1 MKCEKCG
8 FENPEG
14 VEHCLKCEADL
25 VGKTKVITPVPP
37 TVAPP
42 LVTPPRDQLD
52 FSPGELFG
60 GRYQIIEEIGR
71 GGMGKV
77 FKARDKELNIVVAL
91 KMIRPELSRD
101 PGIVAR
107 FKQELLMAREIFH
120 ENVIRIHDLGE
131 VNHIKYIS
139 MNYVEGNSLKEI
151 MGATGKLTVE
161 KAVDIIKQ
169 VCSALDAAHR
179 KGIIHRDLKPQNI
192 MIDRK
197 GNAIVLDFGIARSVW
212 APVEDTGMT
221 ADGSVVGTPD
231 YMSPEQVKG
240 ETVDA
245 ASDIYSLG
253 VILFEMVTGKLPFS
267 APNPAEIFRKH
278 VHEEPPLP
286 STLNP
291 QLPKRLES
299 IILKCLEKK
308 KRSRYRS
315 VEEILEEVTH
325 SKTLEIRLE
334 KERRRARKEAS
345 PVKSVEE
352 RVEAKPKPRRSL
364 FKTVFRLFLL
374 LLLVYIVV
382 SAVGFVND
390 ATYGVKIDKVRVES
404 QTYYQNRFPLNRE
417 WLAKEE
423 ETGGVDTWAAYLNLF
438 PPRLKEDG
446 RRIPETEYLK
456 NERVRS
462 ILKNPRAKTLQSVS
476 QDVQYDSVW
485 DLRGISESYDRL
497 FEFDELFGAIR
508 GGRQLSRFPDAGD
521 RLNPQTPGPEMVRQ
535 YVRMLITNA
544 RIDIMEENREEGLA
558 KLYNGL
564 IFALDLYAAAT
575 SHQDYELSL
584 YTFKYLFRELIP
596 IFLSVD
602 MQDSSAVTGTVGTL
616 KVLCLLRPDLFPA
629 AWDWDIKSDS
639 PVTDRLETLL
649 SFSLNTLELREI
661 FYKAYLDQ
669 VRRYGDI
676 FGALGLKKLNYYVYD
691 KFRFWKYLF
700 SIQRRF
706 YKQGI
711 EFFPELLNGLKYIRS
726 ARDKNAFFKEYCQKH
741 LGSDNVF
748 VSYLPQVP
756 LQLSQARMLAK
767 LALVILKIKRYGF
780 KREQIADDLLADEWT
795 GKKWEIAEAEDASAL
810 ILNKTLKLPLHTT
823 NYPHDHQK
831 ILQTLNHLDSNGD
844 R

>member
-14 VEHCLKCEADL
+14 IEHCLKCEADL
-25 VGKTKVITPVPP
+25 IGKTKLITPVPP
-37 TVAPP
+37 TSAPP
-42 LVTPPRDQLD
+42 LVETPKDQLD
-52 FSPGELFG
+52 FSPGEIFG

-131 VNHIKYIS
+131 VDHIKYIS

-161 KAVDIIKQ
+161 KSVDIIKQ

-212 APVEDTGMT
+212 APVEDTGVT
-221 ADGSVVGTPD
+221 ADGTVIGTPD

-267 APNPAEIFRKH
+267 APNPMETFQKH
-278 VHEEPPLP
+278 VHEKPPLP
-286 STLNP
+286 STLSP

-308 KRSRYRS
+308 KKSRYRS

-334 KERRRARKEAS
+334 KERRRTRKEAS
-345 PVKSVEE
+345 PAKSVEE
-352 RVEAKPKPRRSL
+352 RAKPKARRSV
-364 FKTVFRLFLL
+364 FRTVFRLFLL
-374 LLLVYIVV
+374 LLLVYIAV
-382 SAVGFVND
+382 SAVGLVND
-390 ATYGVKIDKVRVES
+390 ATYAVKTDKVKVEYR
-404 QTYYQNRFPLNRE
+404 TYYRNRFPLSRE
-417 WLAKEE
+417 WLAKDE
-423 ETGGVDTWAAYLNLF
+423 ETTDVDTWAAYLNLF
-438 PPRLKEDG
+438 PPRLDEAG
-446 RRIPETEYLK
+446 RRISETEYLQNDK
-456 NERVRS
+456 VRP
-462 ILKNPRAKTLQSVS
+462 ILRNPQAKKLQSVS
-476 QDVQYDSVW
+476 EDLQYNSIQD
-485 DLRGISESYDRL
+485 LKGISESHGRL
-497 FEFDELFGAIR
+497 FEFDELFGAIK
-508 GGRQLSRFPDAGD
+508 GGRQLIRFSDAGD
-521 RLNPQTPGPEMVRQ
+521 RLNPRTPGPEMVRQ
-535 YVRMLITNA
+535 YMHMLIINA
-544 RIDIMEENREEGLA
+544 RIDLLEENEEEGLH

-575 SHQDYELSL
+575 SLQDYEISL
-584 YTFKYLFRELIP
+584 YAFKYLFRELIP

-602 MQDSSAVTGTVGTL
+602 MQGSSAVTSTVGTL
-616 KVLCLLRPDLFPA
+616 KILSLLRPDLFPA
-629 AWDWDIKSDS
+629 AWDWNIKSDS
-639 PVTDRLETLL
+639 PVTDRLEILL
-649 SFSLNTLELREI
+649 SLSLNTLEPREI

-669 VRRYGDI
+669 VRRYEDI
-676 FGALGLKKLNYYVYD
+676 FDALHLKKLNYYAYG
-691 KFRFWKYLF
+691 KFRFWKYVF
-700 SIQRRF
+700 SIQRYF

-711 EFFPELLNGLKYIRS
+711 EFFPELLDGLKYIRS
-726 ARDKNAFFKEYCQKH
+726 ARDKNAFFREYCQKH

-748 VSYLPQVP
+748 ISHLPQVP
-756 LQLSQARMLAK
+756 LKLSHARMSGK
-767 LALVILKIKRYGF
+767 LALIILKIKKYGF
-780 KREQIADDLLADEWT
+780 KTEQMADDLLVNEWT
-795 GKKWEIAEAEDASAL
+795 GKKWEIVEAEDASAIVL
-810 ILNKTLKLPLHTT
+810 DKTLKIPLQTT
-823 NYPHDHQK
+823 NDPQDHKK
-831 ILQTLNHLDSNGD
+831 ILQALSGLAK
-844 R
+844 